1 MDTGPI
7 IAQEKVEIGNE
18 EKAGD
23 LRKRLIKIGGELLVK
38 ILPDFIDGKIKLTPQ
53 DGSLASVCKKIKKK
67 MG

>member
-38 ILPDFIDGKIKLTPQ
+38 ILRPDFIDGKIKLTPQ
-53 DGSLASVCKKIKKK
+53 DGSSCFRL
-67 MG
+67 